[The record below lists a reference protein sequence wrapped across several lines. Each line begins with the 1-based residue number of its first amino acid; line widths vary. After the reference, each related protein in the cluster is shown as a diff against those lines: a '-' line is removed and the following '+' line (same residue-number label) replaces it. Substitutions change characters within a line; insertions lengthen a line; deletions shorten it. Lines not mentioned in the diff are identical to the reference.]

1 MVKKEL
7 LNVEQSQINE
17 TQEKVSDILVEDLS
31 TQEAVDNFVLGII
44 PEQFV
49 KDYKKI
55 KKLQD
60 NLAKTED
67 EIKQKLLKMFE
78 EHPEMNG
85 KTVGRDG
92 LTFTY
97 TGAYVRNS
105 VDGKK
110 LQEEYPEIYK
120 KMLKQTNVKSTI
132 KTSIK
137 Y

>member
-1 MVKKEL
+1 MEKNEL
-7 LNVEQSQINE
+7 LNVEQSQINK

-31 TQEAVDNFVLGII
+31 TQEAVDNFILGII
-44 PEQFV
+44 PETFV
-49 KDYKKI
+49 KDYKKL

-78 EHPEMNG
+78 EHPEMSG

-97 TGAYVRNS
+97 TKSYIRNT

-110 LQEEYPEIYK
+110 LQEEYPDIYK
-120 KMLKQTNVKSTI
+120 QMLKQTNVKSTI

>member
-1 MVKKEL
+1 MAKKEL
-7 LNVEQSQINE
+7 VNAKQLNVQTKE
-17 TQEKVSDILVEDLS
+17 TVKDVLVEDLS

-44 PEQFV
+44 PEEFV

-60 NLAKTED
+60 NLAKTEAD
-67 EIKQKLLKMFE
+67 IKEKLLKMFE
-78 EHPEMNG
+78 EHPEMEG

-97 TGAYVRNS
+97 TNSYIRNT
-105 VDGKK
+105 VDSKK
-110 LQEEYPEIYK
+110 LEEEHPEIYK
-120 KMLKQTNVKSTI
+120 KMLKQTKVKATI

>member
-1 MVKKEL
+1 MAKKEL
-7 LNVEQSQINE
+7 VNAEQLNVQTKE
-17 TQEKVSDILVEDLS
+17 TVKDVLVEDLS

-44 PEQFV
+44 PEEFV

-60 NLAKTED
+60 NLAKTEVD
-67 EIKQKLLKMFE
+67 IKEKLLKMFE
-78 EHPEMNG
+78 EHPEMEG

-97 TGAYVRNS
+97 TNSYIRNT
-105 VDGKK
+105 VDSKK
-110 LQEEYPEIYK
+110 LEEEHPEIYK
-120 KMLKQTNVKSTI
+120 KMLKQTKVKATI

>member
-1 MVKKEL
+1 MSKKEL
-7 LNVEQSQINE
+7 TNVKQNDVKTE
-17 TQEKVSDILVEDLS
+17 EKVQDILIEDLS

-67 EIKQKLLKMFE
+67 EIKAKLLKMFE
-78 EHPEMNG
+78 EHPEMEG

-97 TGAYVRNS
+97 TSSYIRNT

-110 LQEEYPEIYK
+110 LQEEHPEIYK
-120 KMLKQTNVKSTI
+120 KMLKQTTVKSTI

>member
-1 MVKKEL
+1 M
-7 LNVEQSQINE
+7 
-17 TQEKVSDILVEDLS
+17 
-31 TQEAVDNFVLGII
+31 
-44 PEQFV
+44 
-49 KDYKKI
+49 

-60 NLAKTED
+60 NLSKTED
-67 EIKQKLLKMFE
+67 EIKAKLLKMFE

-85 KTVGRDG
+85 KTVSRDG

-97 TGAYVRNS
+97 TASYVRNS

-110 LQEEYPEIYK
+110 LQEEHPDIYK

>member
-7 LNVEQSQINE
+7 LNAEQSNLNK

-44 PEQFV
+44 PEEFV
-49 KDYKKI
+49 RDYKKL

-67 EIKQKLLKMFE
+67 DIKQKLLKMFE

-97 TGAYVRNS
+97 TAAYIRNS

-110 LQEEYPEIYK
+110 LQEEHPEIYK

>member
-1 MVKKEL
+1 MAKKEL
-7 LNVEQSQINE
+7 LNVEQSKINE
-17 TQEKVSDILVEDLS
+17 KQETVADVLVEDLS

-44 PEQFV
+44 PESFV

-55 KKLQD
+55 KKMED
-60 NLAKTED
+60 NLAKAEAD
-67 EIKQKLLKMFE
+67 IKEKLLKMFE
-78 EHPEMNG
+78 EHPEMEG

-97 TGAYVRNS
+97 TASYIRNT

-110 LQEEYPEIYK
+110 LQEEHPEIYK
-120 KMLKQTNVKSTI
+120 KMLKQTKVKSTI